1 MMKAPWLVALLL
13 AAALPGFA
21 QAPAPTEPPADP
33 PAATDPSDEAKE
45 GTTEAPKKD
54 DAPKNVLG
62 ADGLGSGV
70 NKALRDGTAVKVETK
85 PDANPRLAPKAAP
98 VAKET
103 ICNDGIDND
112 GDSVFDCGDSD
123 CADEPYCQPDGKPET
138 GPARCS
144 DWIDND
150 KDGLIDC
157 EDQECFNSSVC
168 KGSWKGPLS
177 GDGGNTN
184 SAGPGGDVEAP
195 DGDPAALNRAYN
207 GDVEQP
213 DSEDGVGFVGIRF
226 GVVAAIQETF
236 TTTNLNDA
244 TEYQQRLD
252 TRFDTLQ
259 LRAFGSLPLL
269 EDSFFLLSVAAAQS
283 PRITFAMF
291 QFPLGEGH
299 YINMNTGGGTLS
311 AQPLVSAAK
320 RPLLDN
326 PNYLRNPFDQFLDAG
341 VEINGP
347 IVLNRLKYRVFAGGG
362 TGLFGNFGGRRFE
375 DASINPTYSAGTQLN
390 FTAVGIYNRFDS
402 PFLYRSVPTAAA
414 FSLGAKYEQR
424 ERERFPAAHGMAVF
438 RTGIFAAQFESYN
451 KAELNYGALQT
462 ANYLQVGVLAI
473 PELIFLAADVGH
485 FYTSDFGQLTTLTK
499 IPIAGELSDIPN
511 SIRRQQNQLQARAAV
526 HWYFWRQNGVMTL
539 RYTFDQADP
548 VPLGPQRDRT
558 FPVISHEG
566 VLQAQ
571 IRF

>member
-1 MMKAPWLVALLL
+1 MLKPLRPAPWLIALLL
-13 AAALPGFA
+13 ALPAAA
-21 QAPAPTEPPADP
+21 QGSDAPAADAPAADASAAPAPEATPAPTPPT
-33 PAATDPSDEAKE
+33 PAAA
-45 GTTEAPKKD
+45 EAP
-54 DAPKNVLG
+54 
-62 ADGLGSGV
+62 
-70 NKALRDGTAVKVETK
+70 AVEE
-85 PDANPRLAPKAAP
+85 N
-98 VAKET
+98 
-103 ICNDGIDND
+103 CNDHIDND
-112 GDSVFDCGDSD
+112 GDSVYDCGDSD
-123 CADEPYCQPDGKPET
+123 CAKEPHCQPDGKPEA
-138 GPARCS
+138 GPERCS

-157 EDQECFNSSVC
+157 EDQECQLGNIPSC
-168 KGSWKGPLS
+168 KGSWKGPLDGEGGDDNAILAGGGGDHEA
-177 GDGGNTN
+177 GDGG
-184 SAGPGGDVEAP
+184 SGPKRAYGGDVEQA
-195 DGDPAALNRAYN
+195 
-207 GDVEQP
+207 
-213 DSEDGVGFVGIRF
+213 DSDDGVGFIGIRF
-226 GVVAAIQETF
+226 GVVAAVQESF
-236 TTTNLNDA
+236 TSSNLNNA
-244 TEYQQRLD
+244 SEYQQRLD

-269 EDSFFLLSVAAAQS
+269 EDSFFLLSMAAAQS

-291 QFPLGEGH
+291 QFPLGQGH

-341 VEINGP
+341 MEVNGP

-375 DASINPTYSAGTQLN
+375 DATINPTYSVGTQLN
-390 FTAVGIYNRFDS
+390 ITALGIYNRFDS
-402 PFLYRSVPTAAA
+402 PFLYRPVPMAAA
-414 FSLGAKYEQR
+414 FSIGAKYEQR

-438 RTGIFAAQFESYN
+438 RYGILAAQFESYN
-451 KAELNYGALQT
+451 KAELNFGALQT
-462 ANYLQVGVLAI
+462 ANYLQVGVLAV
-473 PELIFLAADVGH
+473 PELLFLAADVGH
-485 FYTSDFGQLTTLTK
+485 FYSSDFGQLTTLTK
-499 IPIAGELSDIPN
+499 IPIAGDLADIPN
-511 SIRRQQNQLQARAAV
+511 SIRRQQNQIQARAAA
-526 HWYFWRQNGVMTL
+526 HWYFWRQNGVLTL